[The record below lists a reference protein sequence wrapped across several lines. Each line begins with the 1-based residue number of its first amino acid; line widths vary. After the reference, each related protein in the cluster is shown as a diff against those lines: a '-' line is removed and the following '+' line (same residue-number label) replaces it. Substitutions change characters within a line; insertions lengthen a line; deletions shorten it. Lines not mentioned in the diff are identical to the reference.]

1 MRRNFVTMLGEID
14 RCWLIAL
21 RADLREVREVLP
33 PELEPVTFG
42 GYAFL
47 NVVVSHLRY
56 MRPAPLPKWMGMAY
70 WHVAYRVYV
79 SFTPPGE
86 EPVEGL
92 YFLRS
97 DASSPLMVKMG
108 NLLTDFQFH
117 RASIAATSVTLTV
130 ASQAAP
136 LDAVLSDSP
145 LLAQGS
151 PFPDIATAADFLR
164 YKPAGISV
172 NAEDVD
178 VMRITRDESRWR
190 YRLRGLE
197 SWNLPYLARFK
208 PVPEAVYE
216 VDPIQYRWNRA
227 EHYRRGAR

>member
-42 GYAFL
+42 GFAFL
-47 NVVVSHLRY
+47 NVVVSHLRQ
-56 MRPAPLPKWMGMAY
+56 MRPSPLPKWIGMSY
-70 WHVAYRVYV
+70 WHVAYRIYAR
-79 SFTPPGE
+79 FTPPDGE
-86 EPVEGL
+86 AVEGL

-97 DASSPLMVKMG
+97 DASSPLMVAAG
-108 NLLTDFQFH
+108 NLLTDFRFH
-117 RASIAATSVTLTV
+117 RASIAATGTTLTV
-130 ASQAAP
+130 ASPNAP
-136 LDAVLSDSP
+136 LDAVLSDQP
-145 LLAQGS
+145 RLAEGS
-151 PFPDIATAADFLR
+151 PFPSLETAGDFLR

-172 NAEDVD
+172 NARDVD
-178 VMRITRDESRWR
+178 VMRITRDEHKWR

-197 SWNLPYLARFK
+197 NWNLPYLERFK

-216 VDPIQYRWNRA
+216 VGPIEYRWNRA
-227 EHYRRGAR
+227 EHFRRRAR